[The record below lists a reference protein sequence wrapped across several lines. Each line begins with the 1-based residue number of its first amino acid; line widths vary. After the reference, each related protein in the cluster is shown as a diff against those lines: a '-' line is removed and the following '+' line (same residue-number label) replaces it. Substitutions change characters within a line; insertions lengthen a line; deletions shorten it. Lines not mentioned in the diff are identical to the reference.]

1 MGRHRFPVL
10 FLVAAVLLSFPDGT
24 LAGAEE
30 SRCVQIRRA
39 VEQKKYLVSEYMRA
53 LQRSYDRKEIRM
65 AELLNFKINELKA
78 QIREMER
85 NLTGCPDDRTGNPAE
100 GMEGAKSDQGTYSDK
115 NCQELRKILFS
126 LVRRIHALDKRKKS
140 LLSNLSEKEERKLRD
155 AAEERE
161 TVEHILGTR
170 CRQTEDPQGL
180 PRRLRR

>member
-1 MGRHRFPVL
+1 MGRHRFPIL
-10 FLVAAVLLSFPDGT
+10 LLVAAVLLPFPAGT
-24 LAGAEE
+24 LSRADEP
-30 SRCVQIRRA
+30 RCVQSRRA

-53 LQRSYDRKEIRM
+53 LQTSYDRKETRM

-85 NLTGCPDDRTGNPAE
+85 NLTGCPDDRTGNPGE
-100 GMEGAKSDQGTYSDK
+100 GMEGAKSDQGTYTDK

-140 LLSNLSEKEERKLRD
+140 LLSNLTEREERSLRE
-155 AAEERE
+155 AGEERE

-180 PRRLRR
+180 RRRLRR